1 MNILAK
7 RKGSQIADADAVPTL
22 FFIECTNIDED
33 VASLCCPIL
42 EPSKDA
48 GMLLS
53 VINSGLDISF
63 FLTWL
68 LSSLCIII
76 ILLKDAYSVT

>member
-22 FFIECTNIDED
+22 FFIECSNIDED
-33 VASLCCPIL
+33 MASLCCPIL

-48 GMLLS
+48 GML
-53 VINSGLDISF
+53 
-63 FLTWL
+63 
-68 LSSLCIII
+68 SLKFRSRYI
-76 ILLKDAYSVT
+76 ILPHMAT